1 MRVYQRING
10 CIVLLQLVRWQHGF
24 PAQRT
29 AQPVLLKAAQLAMRV
44 HGMPARQHGG
54 RFDRMEQ
61 IFQAHG
67 TVRVEPVRLALMI
80 QRRNAR
86 AAIIAVHKIII
97 PVHPAN
103 AALVAVVIISLNA
116 IVKKVA
122 HGAKVG
128 GELGAAM
135 KACVRHGLSFIARS
149 AYHFFYGVPIH
160 LVRFGVVV
168 AVAAHICLVATR
180 GH

>member
-1 MRVYQRING
+1 
-10 CIVLLQLVRWQHGF
+10 
-24 PAQRT
+24 
-29 AQPVLLKAAQLAMRV
+29 
-44 HGMPARQHGG
+44 
-54 RFDRMEQ
+54 
-61 IFQAHG
+61 
-67 TVRVEPVRLALMI
+67 MI

-86 AAIIAVHKIII
+86 AALIAVHKIII
-97 PVHPAN
+97 TFHATN

-116 IVKKVA
+116 VVKKVA

-135 KACVRHGLSFIARS
+135 KACVRHGLSFITRS
-149 AYHFFYGVPIH
+149 AHHFFNGVAVH

-168 AVAAHICLVATR
+168 AVAAPIHVSTAR

>member
-1 MRVYQRING
+1 
-10 CIVLLQLVRWQHGF
+10 
-24 PAQRT
+24 
-29 AQPVLLKAAQLAMRV
+29 
-44 HGMPARQHGG
+44 
-54 RFDRMEQ
+54 MEQ

-67 TVRVEPVRLALMI
+67 TIRMEPIRLALMI

-86 AAIIAVHKIII
+86 AAIIAVHKICIAF
-97 PVHPAN
+97 HATN
-103 AALVAVVIISLNA
+103 AAFIAVVIISLNA

-135 KACVRHGLSFIARS
+135 KACVGHGLPFIARR
-149 AYHFFYGVPIH
+149 AHHFFDGMAIH

-168 AVAAHICLVATR
+168 AVTAHIRIVAAR
-180 GH
+180 SH

>member
-1 MRVYQRING
+1 M
-10 CIVLLQLVRWQHGF
+10 
-24 PAQRT
+24 
-29 AQPVLLKAAQLAMRV
+29 KAVQLAMRV
-44 HGMPARQHGG
+44 YGMPARQHGCWFG
-54 RFDRMEQ
+54 GMEQ

-67 TVRVEPVRLALMI
+67 TIRMEPIRLALMI

-86 AAIIAVHKIII
+86 AAIIAVVKLTGLAFH
-97 PVHPAN
+97 ATN
-103 AALVAVVIISLNA
+103 AAFIAVVIISLNA

-135 KACVRHGLSFIARS
+135 KACVGHGLPFIARR
-149 AYHFFYGVPIH
+149 AHHFFDGMAIH

-168 AVAAHICLVATR
+168 AVTAHIRIVAAR
-180 GH
+180 SH